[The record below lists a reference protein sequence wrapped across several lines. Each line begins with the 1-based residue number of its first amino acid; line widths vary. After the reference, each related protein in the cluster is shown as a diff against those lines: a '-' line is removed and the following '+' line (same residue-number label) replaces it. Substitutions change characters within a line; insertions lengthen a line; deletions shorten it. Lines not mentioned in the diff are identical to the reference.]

1 MYSHKLISAVL
12 FVSFSGLQPLS
23 FAQDS
28 ESEIFTLFTT
38 QQERQIIDRNRY
50 KTEEKKVARA
60 AEIEKP
66 QVTEKAIPAQASI
79 LKVMLSGVTISQ
91 SGENIAWLNGKAYEN
106 GGTLEDGSK
115 VYISQKSKTLVQ
127 IKTPDGKYH
136 ALTTGETIDISYFK
150 PLEG

>member
-1 MYSHKLISAVL
+1 MYSHKLLSAVL
-12 FVSFSGLQPLS
+12 LVSLSGAQSLS

-50 KTEEKKVARA
+50 KTDEKKVARA
-60 AEIEKP
+60 AEIDKP
-66 QVTEKAIPAQASI
+66 QATEKALPAQASTLNI
-79 LKVMLSGVTISQ
+79 MLSGVTISQ
-91 SGENIAWLNGKAYEN
+91 SGENIAWLNGKDYEN
-106 GGTLEDGSK
+106 GGKLEDGSK

-150 PLEG
+150 PVEG